1 VFSFRR
7 GSALVPSN
15 SHRIIFVRHGETAY
29 NAEKRLEGQRDVP
42 LNDRGREQATAVGRA
57 LSAALADELARL
69 DAAGDFYASSL
80 LRARQTMELARAAM
94 GLAPKRYQVSPELM
108 EMSFGE
114 WDGLTLAEVAARDP
128 AAARAREA
136 DKWRFV
142 PPGGESYAMLV
153 ERVRPWLAAR
163 PADCFIVA
171 HGGVA
176 RAFLVILAGF
186 DAAQAENAEIWQDRA
201 LIFADGGYSWL
212 G

>member
-1 VFSFRR
+1 MTSDSR
-7 GSALVPSN
+7 
-15 SHRIIFVRHGETAY
+15 RIIFVRHGETAD

-57 LSAALADELARL
+57 LGAALADELARL
-69 DAAGDFYASSL
+69 DAAGAFYASSL

-176 RAFLVILAGF
+176 RAFLVMLAGF
-186 DAAQAENAEIWQDRA
+186 DGAQAENAEIWQDRA

>member
-1 VFSFRR
+1 MTSDSR
-7 GSALVPSN
+7 
-15 SHRIIFVRHGETAY
+15 RIIFVRHGETAY
-29 NAEKRLEGQRDVP
+29 NAENRLEGQRDVP

-142 PPGGESYAMLV
+142 PPGGESYAMLA
-153 ERVRPWLAAR
+153 ERLEPWLAAQQ
-163 PADCFIVA
+163 ADRFVA
-171 HGGVA
+171 SHGGVA
-176 RAFLVILAGF
+176 RALMTLIAGL
-186 DAAQAENAEIWQDRA
+186 DPAAAENAEIWQDRA
-201 LIFADGGYSWL
+201 LLFEGGGMKWV